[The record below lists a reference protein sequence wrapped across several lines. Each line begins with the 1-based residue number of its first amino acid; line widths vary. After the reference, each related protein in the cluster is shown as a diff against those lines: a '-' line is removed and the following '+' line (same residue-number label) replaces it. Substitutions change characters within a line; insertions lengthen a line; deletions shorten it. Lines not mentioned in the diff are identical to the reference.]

1 MSLTQ
6 AQIDQF
12 NEQGF
17 LPYEELLTPLEVKA
31 LHQRLEDIGN
41 ERVDFPDEYVQIE
54 PRVEL
59 GDTQADPV
67 RFNNV
72 RKIWNLTKHDPVFKE
87 LARHPK
93 ILGVVRSL
101 IGPDLKIYVDQTLC
115 KPPRVGSAKPPHQD
129 SAYWTSID
137 PPDLVICW
145 IALNDATEN
154 NGCMRFISGSH
165 KAGVIEHKHLEDFR
179 VEDARVGYE
188 REVAVPLKAGS
199 CSFHHSLALHR
210 TDANTSDDRRIGLT
224 VAYMDAHSK
233 YIGNGAMPEYDL
245 VSGRAYEGCV

>member
-1 MSLTQ
+1 VSLTQ
-6 AQIDQF
+6 EQVEQF

-17 LPYEELLTPLEVKA
+17 LPYEDLLTPLEVKA

-41 ERVDFPDEYVQIE
+41 EVVAFPPEYVQIE
-54 PRVEL
+54 PRVEC
-59 GDTQADPV
+59 GETPADPV

-72 RKIWNLTKHDPVFKE
+72 RKIWNLTKYDPVFIS

-93 ILGVVRSL
+93 ILDVVRSL

-129 SAYWTSID
+129 SAYWTTID
-137 PPDLVICW
+137 PPNLVICW
-145 IALNDATEN
+145 IAIDDATED
-154 NGCMRFISGSH
+154 NGCMRFIAGSH
-165 KAGVIEHKHLEDFR
+165 KNGVIEHKHLEDFR
-179 VEDARVGYE
+179 VEEESVVYE
-188 REVAVPLKAGS
+188 KEVAVPLRAGS

-224 VAYMDAHSK
+224 VAYMDARSRF
-233 YIGNGAMPEYDL
+233 IGSGTKPEYDL
-245 VSGRAYEGCV
+245 VSGRAFEGCV